1 MQGGFCML
9 INGQEHTLMETM
21 SLEQLLIEQ
30 GYRANLVAVEIN
42 GIIAKRTTYADIM
55 LNDADRL
62 EIVSFVGGG

>member
-1 MQGGFCML
+1 ML

-55 LNDADRL
+55 LNDADGL

>member
-1 MQGGFCML
+1 ML